1 MRTFAIFALLAAS
14 GMILAA
20 ASQEKPGIKIVPP
33 TNVPASSGP
42 EMFKTYCAVCHGTSG
57 KGDGPAAQA
66 LKTAPPDLTQI
77 ARRNNGQFAE
87 LKVQQSITMDH
98 EVGAHGNREMP
109 VWGQVFRS
117 IESGDSIWRLRVQNL
132 TQYIRSIQAK

>member
-1 MRTFAIFALLAAS
+1 VRTVATFALLAL

-20 ASQEKPGIKIVPP
+20 ASQEKPAIKMVPP

-77 ARRNNGQFAE
+77 TPRNNGQFPE

-98 EVGAHGNREMP
+98 EVGAHGSREMP
-109 VWGQVFRS
+109 VWGPVFRS

-132 TQYIRSIQAK
+132 TLYIRSIQTK